1 MENAK
6 LVTVLKTL
14 NRREIKKLSEFIIS
28 PYYNKNK
35 TLKLLY
41 SSIIKFYPAFES
53 ENFSIENIHKEV
65 FSRSEYDYHKISN
78 AVSDLYQLVK
88 SFLKTTA
95 VEKHGLLSDIYLLEE
110 LHYRGLTTAY
120 SQTDKQ
126 IRKELEKNKILDEN
140 YFFLKYRLERQT
152 TTHYEKQKP
161 QDNFAF
167 VQSGFDSTL
176 QYSLV
181 ALMKFYAKL
190 LHSKHHGNY
199 EYKMDMFSETWEYIK
214 NTNVEDNFL
223 LSLYKTMISLE
234 LNKYEDDYRKLIS
247 MINESESV
255 ISDEDMM
262 NVLMYRNSYIAY
274 RINKLGDESFN
285 KERFD
290 VMKEMIDR
298 KFMTRDHILY
308 LDYLFTFISAVVTG
322 EYKWAETFMNDF
334 SDGISPQKERSGSV
348 NFCYAFFN
356 YYKKDFGK
364 ALQYLSLVNFKLFS
378 LKAIVRN
385 LYIRIY
391 YEAGMNEQLLSAI
404 DSFRHYLKNE
414 QMILEGH
421 KLAHYNFLK
430 LIGGIAELK
439 AENSKRKDHIKIG
452 LLKKE
457 TGKMDSNALGMK
469 NWLLK
474 KLEEL

>member
-6 LVTVLKTL
+6 LISVLKTL
-14 NRREIKKLSEFIIS
+14 HKREIKKMGEFISS
-28 PYYNKNK
+28 PYFNKNENIK
-35 TLKLLY
+35 ALY
-41 SSIIKFYPAFES
+41 ASIMKFYPSFES
-53 ENFSIENIHKEV
+53 ENLKLENIYSEV
-65 FSRSEYDYHKISN
+65 FSGTKYDYHKISN

-88 SFLKTTA
+88 EFLKTA
-95 VEKHGLLSDIYLLEE
+95 AIEKNGLLSDINLLEE
-110 LHYRGLTTAY
+110 LHNRGLTSAY

-126 IRKELEKNKILDEN
+126 IRKELEKLKVKDEN
-140 YFFLKYRLERQT
+140 YYFLKYRLERQR

-190 LHSKHHGNY
+190 LHSKHHGNFDY
-199 EYKMDMFSETWEYIK
+199 TMDMFDQTWEYIK
-214 NTNVEDNFL
+214 NTNFEESHL
-223 LSLYKTMISLE
+223 LTLYKAMISVE
-234 LNKYEDDYRKLIS
+234 LTKSEDDYKKLMSIIS
-247 MINESESV
+247 SSEEY

-262 NVLMYRNSYIAY
+262 NVLMYRNSFIAY
-274 RINKLGDESFN
+274 RINKIGDESFN
-285 KERFD
+285 NERFD

-298 KFMTRDHILY
+298 KFMTPHHILY

-322 EYKWAETFMNDF
+322 EYKWAEEFMNDF
-334 SDGISPQKERSGSV
+334 SDGISPQKERSSSV
-348 NFCYAFFN
+348 NFCYAFMN

-385 LYIRIY
+385 LAIRIY
-391 YEAGMNEQLLSAI
+391 YEAGMHEQLLSAI

-414 QMILEGH
+414 QMILESH

-430 LIGGIAELK
+430 LVGGLAELK
-439 AENSKRKDHIKIG
+439 AEGSKRKDRIKIG
-452 LLKKE
+452 LLKNE

-469 NWLLK
+469 NWLIK
-474 KLEEL
+474 KLEQL